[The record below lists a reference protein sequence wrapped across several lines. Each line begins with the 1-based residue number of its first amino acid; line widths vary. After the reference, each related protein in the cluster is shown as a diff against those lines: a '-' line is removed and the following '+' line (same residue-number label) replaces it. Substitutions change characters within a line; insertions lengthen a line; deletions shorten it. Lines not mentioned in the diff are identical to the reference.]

1 MSVYLCYFIIL
12 IKYKLQQSCEN
23 HQSKHDPSRIIFM
36 YLRVSLFDALE
47 KISKHNLII
56 QKADKDNS
64 LVVVDMDAYVS
75 YIKTIP
81 KA

>member
-1 MSVYLCYFIIL
+1 
-12 IKYKLQQSCEN
+12 
-23 HQSKHDPSRIIFM
+23 M

-47 KISKHNLII
+47 KISKLNLIV

-75 YIKTIP
+75 YIKAIP